1 MIRDILYSDDISEKY
16 FNVILY
22 RYGFIDGSKYTLEDI
37 GKMYGITK
45 EAVRRREE
53 RGLSKIRKILDE
65 RIYNGYLE

>member
-1 MIRDILYSDDISEKY
+1 
-16 FNVILY
+16 
-22 RYGFIDGSKYTLEDI
+22 
-37 GKMYGITK
+37 MYGITK